1 MKKILQEFASV
12 LKIRDL
18 ASKPIIIRI
27 LEEKVCRL
35 FKR

>member
-27 LEEKVCRL
+27 LEEKMCHL
-35 FKR
+35 FKQ